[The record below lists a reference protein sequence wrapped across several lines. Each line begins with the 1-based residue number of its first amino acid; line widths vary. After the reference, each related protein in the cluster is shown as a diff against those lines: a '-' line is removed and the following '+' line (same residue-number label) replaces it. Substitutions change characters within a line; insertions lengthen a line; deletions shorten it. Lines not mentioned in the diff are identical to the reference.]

1 MAALRPSPHAPKD
14 GQARGRDARGQG
26 DWRLAAAAGAR
37 AARGLEDPHGPE
49 SGIPTGRIGA
59 PAAQRRRGGIM
70 VSEAVA
76 LGVVSIGIA
85 VGLSGY
91 WRIKDSADRKRRD
104 ALFVDRIAENVG
116 KMAQYFLDVETETVR
131 NEERE
136 ASAEGMVGSLGSFYR
151 RNGQEMR
158 DILYQTKLYLP
169 FWSDLPPEGRKE
181 ADGMLDAFSWLVYG
195 YYQEAL
201 PEQLRRI
208 AVVGSRGAL
217 LEKKAGVMEA
227 ADSLLR
233 RYGAQRAR

>member
-1 MAALRPSPHAPKD
+1 MC
-14 GQARGRDARGQG
+14 G
-26 DWRLAAAAGAR
+26 
-37 AARGLEDPHGPE
+37 AARG
-49 SGIPTGRIGA
+49 IPAGRIGA

-76 LGVVSIGIA
+76 LGIVSIGIA
-85 VGLSGY
+85 VGLSAY
-91 WRIKDSADRKRRD
+91 WRIKDNADRRRRD

-136 ASAEGMVGSLGSFYR
+136 ASAERMVRSLGSFYR
-151 RNGQEMR
+151 RNGREMR

-181 ADGMLDAFSWLVYG
+181 ADCVLDMFSWLVYG
-195 YYQEAL
+195 YYQQAL

-208 AVVGSRGAL
+208 VVVNSRGAL
-217 LEKKAGVMEA
+217 LEKKAGVVEA

-233 RYGAQRAR
+233 RYGAQRAG